1 MFDVLI
7 PAALQINMDDVGW
20 WCGRDDRKIGGPSR
34 TAMPRKH
41 CVADYQAIAD
51 LGAAL
56 NMQISCAFVLG
67 EWDMDN
73 RLSKDVLHFSHYGD
87 KWDNASHRNREDL
100 EKAAEIVRNSPYIDI
115 ALHGLYH
122 GYYKPEADF
131 HDYSD
136 FWYPQGGRLHMVPE
150 KEIRNRIEHYLRIC
164 EEYDF
169 RKKITT
175 YVPPS
180 ARHRPYTIT
189 EILKDYGIRQIFTLI
204 KDMDKEAEPVDEY
217 GFDRIFV
224 ENGIMTVDMSH
235 FVPWDAVDMDFD
247 PLPPSFGV
255 LSTHWP
261 NFLNVD
267 PQKHGQS
274 LERIVKYFKKC
285 SETFGII
292 LSRNAG
298 FAASQELYKKYVKT
312 AWADNAVVFDLSQVP
327 EAGGRSSSFFISAK
341 TQPKGINGGCF
352 GELERHA
359 DFCNYEIKPHENFIK
374 IYF

>member
-1 MFDVLI
+1 MVDVMV
-7 PAALQINMDDVGW
+7 PAALQIIMDDIGW

-41 CVADYQAIAD
+41 CVADYQAVAD

-56 NMQISCAFVLG
+56 NMRIGCSFVLG

-73 RLSKDVLHFSHYGD
+73 RLGKDVLHFSHYGD

-100 EKAAEIVRNSPYIDI
+100 EKAAEIIRNSPYIDI

-122 GYYKPEADF
+122 GYYMPEADF

-136 FWYPQGGRLHMVPE
+136 FWYLQGGRLYMVPE

-169 RKKITT
+169 QKKITT

-180 ARHRPYTIT
+180 ARHRAYSISA
-189 EILKDYGIRQIFTLI
+189 ILKDYGIQQIFTLI
-204 KDMDKEAEPVDEY
+204 KDLDPEAQPEDEG

-247 PLPPSFGV
+247 PLPPSYGV

-261 NFLNVD
+261 NILNMD
-267 PQKHGQS
+267 PDKHGES
-274 LERIVKYFKKC
+274 RERTLKYFRRC
-285 SETFGII
+285 AETFGIM
-292 LSRNAG
+292 LSPNAG
-298 FAASQELYKKYVKT
+298 FAASQELYKKYAKVTQQDNVCVIDLTAVPMADGKRERFYISVRKEPVK
-312 AWADNAVVFDLSQVP
+312 AEGAILGNSEVHS
-327 EAGGRSSSFFISAK
+327 
-341 TQPKGINGGCF
+341 
-352 GELERHA
+352 
-359 DFCNYEIKPHENFIK
+359 DFYNIEVKPLNSTFK
-374 IYF
+374 LYF